1 VKELWN
7 DPLLRYSNVLDGL
20 FHQAVVL
27 CEADADCRYYN
38 SVLDSVEVEETEAR
52 RPQLLITHCGGK
64 HRMPTVV
71 EALRAVSVPV
81 VVIADFDVLRE
92 QQPLRGIVE
101 NLGGTWS
108 LVEEDWSVV
117 KSALDS
123 DSRAPSKDYVAEK
136 LNELIGGIST
146 PTLQK
151 EDTERIRQLTRAE
164 SGWDKAKRAGS
175 AAVPQGQATERM
187 ERLLTSLREIGLFV
201 VEVGEMER
209 FVPQVGGHGPGW
221 VNEVHERGLHADEP
235 LTAPRDFVRAVVDF
249 PLISRKS

>member
-1 VKELWN
+1 LNYGKAKELWN
-7 DPLLRYSNVLDGL
+7 DPLVRYPNVRDGL

-38 SVLDSVEVEETEAR
+38 SVLDSVEAEETEVR
-52 RPQLLITHCGGK
+52 RPQLLFTHRGGK

-71 EALRAVSVPV
+71 KALRAVSVPV

-92 QQPLRGIVE
+92 QQPLRRIVE

-123 DSRAPSKDYVAEK
+123 DSRAPSKDYVAER

-146 PTLQK
+146 PTL
-151 EDTERIRQLTRAE
+151 
-164 SGWDKAKRAGS
+164 
-175 AAVPQGQATERM
+175 
-187 ERLLTSLREIGLFV
+187 
-201 VEVGEMER
+201 
-209 FVPQVGGHGPGW
+209 
-221 VNEVHERGLHADEP
+221 
-235 LTAPRDFVRAVVDF
+235 
-249 PLISRKS
+249 